1 MPRGAYARK
10 GGGAVRDAAVRRLFA
25 AGLCDA
31 GIAAAAGLSLE
42 DVAKARARLGLK
54 RRAKPHTWTAEK
66 LAVLEAEYPR
76 CDGSAAK
83 AALAAKL
90 GTTPAGVRAKAADRG
105 LVDAA
110 HARRAAEREAPRP
123 VPLTLPPVPRLTA
136 DEERRQNRG
145 RQVLAWLGGE
155 PRSVRWLRLHG
166 HSVDYVRQVCGEC
179 PAMLRWEELRGAVPL
194 MKAAGEVA

>member
-54 RRAKPHTWTAEK
+54 RRRKAFAWTAGA

-76 CDGSAAK
+76 CDGAAAK
-83 AALAAKL
+83 AALAERL

-110 HARRAAEREAPRP
+110 HARRAAEREAPRH
-123 VPLTLPPVPRLTA
+123 VPLTVPPVPKLSG
-136 DEERRQNRG
+136 DEERRQNRA
-145 RQVLAWLGGE
+145 RQVLSWLGGE
-155 PRSVRWLRLHG
+155 ARSVRWLRLHG

-179 PAMLRWEELRGAVPL
+179 PAVLRWDELRGAAPL
-194 MKAAGEVA
+194 GK